1 MKIKKSSLFLQ
12 VPFIAATML
21 TLAGGVVFAVN
32 SPGTVT
38 TSSPIATPADPQ
50 ATTTIEQ
57 RIAQRKSAAKIQQN
71 AARAAQINGKCSLAQ
86 SAVGQLRTKDTKVRV
101 SRNQAYTTLATRLN
115 NVVINLGNQGVNAS
129 DLYAKQKLFNEAIN
143 QYLTTAMSYKTAVD
157 DLVNMECKSD
167 TAGFEATL
175 SAVRSLRSQLAK
187 DGEAIKA
194 QLTPLLDSLNTVKK
208 NLNMSKRESQS

>member
-12 VPFIAATML
+12 LHFIAL
-21 TLAGGVVFAVN
+21 TVLILAGGVVFAVN

-38 TSSPIATPADPQ
+38 TSSPIVTPPDPQ

-57 RIAQRKSAAKIQQN
+57 RIAQRKSATKVQQN
-71 AARAAQINGKCSLAQ
+71 AARAAQLSSKCSLAQ
-86 SAVGQLRTKDTKVRV
+86 SAIGQLRTKDTKVRV
-101 SRNQAYTTLATRLN
+101 SRYQAYTTLATRLN
-115 NVVINLGNQGVNAS
+115 NLVINLGNQGVNAS
-129 DLYAKQKLFNEAIN
+129 ELYAKQKLFNEAIN

-157 DLVNMECKSD
+157 DLVNMECKDD

-175 SAVRSLRSQLAK
+175 STVRSLRTQLAS

-194 QLTPLLDSLNTVKK
+194 QLTPLIDSLNAVKK
-208 NLNMSKRESQS
+208 NLTKSGSQS